1 MAKLPSGFRHHAICH
16 DQSVAVLGIALA
28 QQADCLVFGKSY
40 RLAEIDQRFR
50 LVHMSKKN
58 ALEAFDIPGARCVP
72 PALWCA
78 EATQMAIADAP
89 RSGGRQAGSWR
100 SPFARNWR
108 RANVEDKL
116 DARVF
121 ERADESGN
129 GPAFIADGAAKLP
142 AQHHN
147 GPVTLNRKHDVH
159 AGRGARQFGGS
170 VVRWKRD

>member
-58 ALEAFDIPGARCVP
+58 ALEAFDVPGARCVP

-78 EATQMAIADAP
+78 EATQMAIADAGLGQV
-89 RSGGRQAGSWR
+89 GGKPGLGEALLR
-100 SPFARNWR
+100 
-108 RANVEDKL
+108 ET
-116 DARVF
+116 
-121 ERADESGN
+121 
-129 GPAFIADGAAKLP
+129 GAARMSRISS
-142 AQHHN
+142 
-147 GPVTLNRKHDVH
+147 TH
-159 AGRGARQFGGS
+159 ASLS
-170 VVRWKRD
+170 VRMKAAMVPLS